1 MWRITVFSPH
11 TQTGRLKSQQFS
23 VAPLSFGHTGGG
35 LSLSGSEF
43 PRHMGHPHRHVVRVL
58 SLSCN
63 CFQHLL
69 QDESLAQ
76 NLAVNLSQGHREHKS
91 LLIGEVG
98 INVNLLFLFFCKRK
112 KKSLQKQPRSVCYQQ
127 GIYLL
132 PIYYRT
138 QSIIQLPKGLNSIR
152 M

>member
-1 MWRITVFSPH
+1 
-11 TQTGRLKSQQFS
+11 
-23 VAPLSFGHTGGG
+23 
-35 LSLSGSEF
+35 
-43 PRHMGHPHRHVVRVL
+43 MGHPHRHVVRVL

-76 NLAVNLSQGHREHKS
+76 NFAVNLSQGHREHKS

-98 INVNLLFLFFCKRK
+98 INVNLLFLFFCKK
-112 KKSLQKQPRSVCYQQ
+112 NTKQVITKTTMICFFYQQ

-152 M
+152 MQFNWTLCLKWKAQQICSEMKTVADNASNRAMIYSAESV